1 VRLRLPLILFA
12 LTVLTFAGLDRG
24 APRTA
29 EPGDWTPTQ
38 NQISTQPA
46 PDSALPAIISAV
58 AKRSAT
64 VQTLPALAGR
74 HDLARPVDVTGTA
87 HRGTQRRPEF
97 NARPLTFPL
106 LI

>member
-1 VRLRLPLILFA
+1 VRSRLPLILLA
-12 LTVLTFAGLDRG
+12 LAVLTFAGLDQG
-24 APRTA
+24 EPRA
-29 EPGDWTPTQ
+29 AKPGDRASTQ
-38 NQISTQPA
+38 SQISTQPA

-74 HDLARPVDVTGTA
+74 HDHALPADVAGTE